1 MTLLSADLLK
11 KILGVA
17 AILMLLI
24 APACTDNAPETKKAE
39 EKASP
44 VKKQKPVAT
53 ITYAG
58 ELGETPAGVWPD
70 PDLEKAF
77 AQYWANRFSGTPKEG
92 FAMEA
97 PHFQDMVSEGLYTRY
112 TKNARVNKLVSVQ
125 ILGIDYEGEH
135 LCAVKCKLL
144 LELPDGKRDETGVRD
159 RWVLVGDKWYH
170 VIKNRLFFPI

>member
-1 MTLLSADLLK
+1 MTLSSADLLRR
-11 KILGVA
+11 ILGVA

-24 APACTDNAPETKKAE
+24 APACTDNTPETKKAE

-44 VKKQKPVAT
+44 VKQEPVAT

-97 PHFQDMVSEGLYTRY
+97 PYFQDMVSEGLYTRY
-112 TKNARVNKLVSVQ
+112 TTNARVNKLVSVQ
-125 ILGIDYEGEH
+125 ILGINYEGEY
-135 LCAVKCKLL
+135 LCTVKCKLL
-144 LELPDGKRDETGVRD
+144 IELPDGKRDETGLRD
-159 RWVLVGDKWYH
+159 RWVLAGNKWYH
-170 VIKNRLFFPI
+170 VIKNRFFFPI